1 MNLDHV
7 KYITSL
13 RKKLNSWGLNI
24 MAQDSDKM
32 LGYLDVFLY
41 IRMES
46 GKTIVTQEITLE
58 DTDTL
63 EINIISAFN
72 LEFAYDETQ
81 EKIVLG
87 AYSHY
92 YSRLME
98 IVKFLKDCDTEN
110 VSFKYNYP
118 EGTVIFECSG
128 FNKQIYLHELENKDQ
143 VVMKLLDLS
152 V

>member
-1 MNLDHV
+1 
-7 KYITSL
+7 
-13 RKKLNSWGLNI
+13 
-24 MAQDSDKM
+24 MAQDSDKV

-58 DTDTL
+58 DTDNL

-81 EKIVLG
+81 GKIVLG

-92 YSRLME
+92 YSRIME
-98 IVKFLKDCDTEN
+98 IVKFLEDCDTEN

-118 EGTVIFECSG
+118 EGTVIFECS
-128 FNKQIYLHELENKDQ
+128 
-143 VVMKLLDLS
+143 V
-152 V
+152 

>member
-1 MNLDHV
+1 
-7 KYITSL
+7 
-13 RKKLNSWGLNI
+13 
-24 MAQDSDKM
+24 
-32 LGYLDVFLY
+32 
-41 IRMES
+41 MES

-58 DTDTL
+58 DTDNL

-81 EKIVLG
+81 GKIVLG

-98 IVKFLKDCDTEN
+98 IVKFLEDCDTEN

>member
-24 MAQDSDKM
+24 MAQDSDKV

-58 DTDTL
+58 DTDNL
-63 EINIISAFN
+63 EINII
-72 LEFAYDETQ
+72 
-81 EKIVLG
+81 
-87 AYSHY
+87 
-92 YSRLME
+92 
-98 IVKFLKDCDTEN
+98 
-110 VSFKYNYP
+110 
-118 EGTVIFECSG
+118 
-128 FNKQIYLHELENKDQ
+128 
-143 VVMKLLDLS
+143 
-152 V
+152 